1 MDYLAFRPDFES
13 PDAVAAYDELPLWSA
28 MFGLLLL
35 RHVPLRRGISVLD
48 LGCGTGFPLL
58 ELAQRLGSTCR
69 VHGLDPWEPALE
81 RARFKAR
88 IWNVRNVEIHQ
99 GTAEAMPF
107 PDATFDLLVSN
118 LGVNN
123 FDRPDAALAE
133 CRRVARPGAR
143 LVLTTNL
150 RGHMEELYQVYAET
164 LRQLG
169 RDADLPALERH
180 VDHRASVESL
190 TTLLESNGF
199 RVVNVHR
206 ETETMR
212 FLDGSAL
219 LRHYFIQLGFLDGW
233 KSVVAPGD
241 QAEVFAALE
250 ENLNHRAE
258 AHGGLSL
265 TIPMACVEAE
275 RV

>member
-1 MDYLAFRPDFES
+1 MDYLSFQVDFNAPET
-13 PDAVAAYDELPLWSA
+13 VAAYDELPLWSA

-35 RHVPLRRGISVLD
+35 RHVPLRRGIAVLD
-48 LGCGTGFPLL
+48 VGCGTGFPLL
-58 ELAQRLGSTCR
+58 ELAQRLGPTCK

-88 IWNVRNVEIHQ
+88 VWNVRNVEIHQ

-107 PDATFDLLVSN
+107 PNATFDLLVSN

-123 FDRPDAALAE
+123 FDHPEAALAE
-133 CRRVARPGAR
+133 CRRVAKPEAR

-150 RGHMEELYQVYAET
+150 RGHMEELYEVYAET

-169 RDADLPALERH
+169 READLPALERH

-190 TTLLESNGF
+190 TNLLETNGF
-199 RVVNVHR
+199 RVVDVHR

-219 LRHYFIQLGFLDGW
+219 LRHYFIQLGFLGGW
-233 KSVVAPGD
+233 KGVVEPGD
-241 QAEVFAALE
+241 QAQVFQALE
-250 ENLNHRAE
+250 ENLNRRAE
-258 AHGGLSL
+258 AHDGLSL

-275 RV
+275 RT

>member
-1 MDYLAFRPDFES
+1 MDYLSFQPDFES

-48 LGCGTGFPLL
+48 VGCGTGFPLL
-58 ELAQRLGSTCR
+58 ELAQRLGPTCR

-88 IWNVRNVEIHQ
+88 VWNVRNVEIHQ

-107 PDATFDLLVSN
+107 PDATFELLVSN

-123 FDRPDAALAE
+123 FDRPEAALAE
-133 CRRVARPGAR
+133 CRRVAKPDAR

-169 RDADLPALERH
+169 READLPTLERH
-180 VDHRASVESL
+180 VDHRASVESV
-190 TTLLESNGF
+190 TTLLETHGF
-199 RVVNVHR
+199 RVVHVHR

-219 LRHYFIQLGFLDGW
+219 LRHYFIQLGFLGGW
-233 KSVVAPGD
+233 KGVVAPSD
-241 QAEVFAALE
+241 QAEVFKALE
-250 ENLNHRAE
+250 ENLNRRAE
-258 AHGGLSL
+258 ARGGLGL
-265 TIPMACVEAE
+265 TIPMVCVEAE
-275 RV
+275 RG